1 MSTYLF
7 NEDSVTST
15 VSSMKSDIE
24 TYRENVT
31 ALKNLINTIESSDAW
46 VDNTVKTSFVSTA
59 SSYVEK
65 YEEIIKWMEA
75 LVAYLSDKGKAATEL
90 ENAYK

>member
-15 VSSMKSDIE
+15 ISSMKTNIE

-31 ALKNLINTIESSDAW
+31 ALKNLINNIESSDAW

-59 SSYVEK
+59 NSYVEK

-75 LVAYLSDKGKAATEL
+75 LVAYLTDKGKAATAL

>member
-7 NEDSVTST
+7 DESSVSST
-15 VSSMKSDIE
+15 MSSMKSDIDV
-24 TYRENVT
+24 YRESVT
-31 ALKNLINTIESSDAW
+31 ELKKLITTIESSDAW

-59 SSYVEK
+59 NSYVEK
-65 YEEIIKWMEA
+65 YEEVIKWMEA
-75 LVAYLSDKGKAATEL
+75 LVDYLSEKSSAATAL

>member
-7 NEDSVTST
+7 DESSVSST
-15 VSSMKSDIE
+15 MSSMKSDIE
-24 TYRENVT
+24 VYRESVT
-31 ALKNLINTIESSDAW
+31 ELKKLIITIESSDAW

-59 SSYVEK
+59 NSYVEK
-65 YEEIIKWMEA
+65 YEEVIKWMEA
-75 LVAYLSDKGKAATEL
+75 LVDYLSEKSSAATAL